1 MKLKSR
7 FLAAIGLMFAVFA
20 CNLPGTVQPI
30 SVNDQAATSIAAT
43 LQAQTQNGVDVPIT
57 ATSSRTPVGTQ
68 TSTPTATQ
76 MKATIT
82 PTFSTPMLT
91 VIEQTNCRE
100 GPGQDYEVVFTYL
113 AKKKLQILGRYDPT
127 NYWLVKSDESQAGH
141 CWLWGEYVEV
151 TGSYWVV
158 PSVTPPATA
167 TIAPPQTPS
176 VQDWH
181 FECSG
186 GNMTFTLSWTD
197 RASNETGY
205 RVHRDDQVIELPA
218 NSTSFVETIALLSGE
233 SVEYYLEVYSPSG
246 SASTPR
252 MKITC

>member
-1 MKLKSR
+1 MKYRSNVI
-7 FLAAIGLMFAVFA
+7 LAVIILIASTLA
-20 CNLPGTVQPI
+20 CNITGSPQPL
-30 SVNDQAATSIAAT
+30 SVNDQAATAIALT
-43 LQAQTQNGVDVPIT
+43 LQAQTPTHDVSIT
-57 ATSSRTPVGTQ
+57 TTTSATPRS
-68 TSTPTATQ
+68 TSTPAGPATT
-76 MKATIT
+76 TIT

-91 VIEQTNCRE
+91 VLEQTNCRE

-113 AKKKLQILGRYDPT
+113 PKKKLQILGRYDPT

-167 TIAPPQTPS
+167 TIAPPQAPS

-186 GNMTFTLSWTD
+186 GNMTFTLAWTD

-218 NSTSFVETIALLSGE
+218 NSTSFVETIPLLSGE
-233 SVEYYLEVYSPSG
+233 SVEYYLEVFSPSG

-252 MKITC
+252 MRITC